1 MRAPRAG
8 CAPTPQKKTGE
19 LQLLLGAGRSRDR
32 AAPVGTRICSSGR
45 GEPQHWESLVRTFPK
60 AQCGKQGEPCNGERR
75 GDFFPC
81 FSLSH
86 VLWLMMGQFIISIF
100 QTAPKASLLPS
111 DPMSSWRPSTQH
123 CKWGREGWFSLQ
135 GIPRGDS
142 HPRACCDLLRFLP
155 R

>member
-1 MRAPRAG
+1 MCSHPPKKKLG
-8 CAPTPQKKTGE
+8 SCSCSLELPQA
-19 LQLLLGAGRSRDR
+19 GAGL
-32 AAPVGTRICSSGR
+32 PQWGQGTGICSSGR

-60 AQCGKQGEPCNGERR
+60 AECGKQGEPCNGERR
-75 GDFFPC
+75 GDFFFPC

-111 DPMSSWRPSTQH
+111 DPMSSWRPATQH

-142 HPRACCDLLRFLP
+142 HPRPCCDLLRFLP